1 MKRLLT
7 LVGIC
12 LALTTFAQEKVQRV
26 ERDIGSDHF
35 AAGDALVLDKPVAG
49 DLIAAGGKLAVSG
62 GVTGDAVLAGGEVRL
77 DGKVAQGLY
86 MGGGR
91 LTVSGQVARNAR
103 VAGGQVEFAAP
114 SEVAGNLTVGGGD
127 VTLKGRVKGY
137 LQVAGGKVLIDGVVD
152 GDVEARA
159 GTLTLGPHARING
172 KLRYASRDDLARDPA
187 AQVQGALERLAV
199 PGGWPMPDD
208 MERGMGRGGGWV
220 WTTGLLV
227 VASVWVLALP
237 GFARRVA
244 QTLRNRFPLS
254 LLLGFALLV
263 CIPVAAVLFMV
274 TIIGVPLALATLAL
288 YPVLLLAAYVG
299 SGVALGDWALTRF
312 LPDRA
317 SSRVASVAAA
327 MLGVLV
333 IGVLARL
340 PWAGGIVMVLAL
352 LAGLGALG
360 LQLARPAQPA

>member
-49 DLIAAGGKLAVSG
+49 DLIAAGGK
-62 GVTGDAVLAGGEVRL
+62 
-77 DGKVAQGLY
+77 
-86 MGGGR
+86 
-91 LTVSGQVARNAR
+91 
-103 VAGGQVEFAAP
+103 
-114 SEVAGNLTVGGGD
+114 
-127 VTLKGRVKGY
+127 
-137 LQVAGGKVLIDGVVD
+137 VLIDGVVD

-159 GTLTLGPHARING
+159 GTLTLGPSARITG
-172 KLRYASRDDLARDPA
+172 KLRYASRDDLIRDPA
-187 AQVQGALERLAV
+187 AQVQGALERRAV

-227 VASVWVLALP
+227 VAAVWVLALP

-244 QTLRNRFPLS
+244 KTLRNRFPLS

-263 CIPVAAVLFMV
+263 CIPVAAALFMV

-288 YPVLLLAAYVG
+288 YPVLL
-299 SGVALGDWALTRF
+299 
-312 LPDRA
+312 P
-317 SSRVASVAAA
+317 
-327 MLGVLV
+327 
-333 IGVLARL
+333 
-340 PWAGGIVMVLAL
+340 
-352 LAGLGALG
+352 AGLGALG